1 MQIWKDCSST
11 RILLENLEGWGDE
24 YEINKERSDEKVTAT
39 RLAIRKLMENGEQ
52 ISVPQLMKMTGLSR
66 GFFYKNPI
74 IRAEIDQAASQ
85 VGMANPRKHILD
97 KAMDD
102 RIGLLMQELA
112 MLKRE
117 NDTLKQENE
126 KLKKALAKISR
137 NIISSL

>member
-1 MQIWKDCSST
+1 MNKYDKMV
-11 RILLENLEGWGDE
+11 
-24 YEINKERSDEKVTAT
+24 EINRERSDEKITAA

-52 ISVPQLMKMTGLSR
+52 ICIPQLMKMTGLSR

-74 IRAEIDQAASQ
+74 IRVEIDQAVEQ
-85 VGMANPRKHILD
+85 VGMVNPRKHILD

-117 NDTLKQENE
+117 NSTLKQENE
-126 KLKKALAKISR
+126 KLKKALTKKSR

>member
-1 MQIWKDCSST
+1 MNKYDKMV
-11 RILLENLEGWGDE
+11 
-24 YEINKERSDEKVTAT
+24 EINRERSDEKITAA

-52 ISVPQLMKMTGLSR
+52 ICIPQLMKMTGLSR

-74 IRAEIDQAASQ
+74 IRAEIDQAVEQ
-85 VGMANPRKHILD
+85 VGMVNPRKHILD

-117 NDTLKQENE
+117 NNTLKQENE
-126 KLKKALAKISR
+126 KLKKALTPKSR

>member
-1 MQIWKDCSST
+1 MNKYDKMV
-11 RILLENLEGWGDE
+11 
-24 YEINKERSDEKVTAT
+24 EINRERSDEKITAA

-52 ISVPQLMKMTGLSR
+52 ICIPQLMKMTGLSR

-74 IRAEIDQAASQ
+74 IRAEIDQAVEQ
-85 VGMANPRKHILD
+85 VGMVNPRKHILD

-112 MLKRE
+112 MMKRE
-117 NDTLKQENE
+117 NSTLKQENE
-126 KLKKALAKISR
+126 KLKKALTKKSR

>member
-1 MQIWKDCSST
+1 MNMNKYD
-11 RILLENLEGWGDE
+11 RMV
-24 YEINKERSDEKVTAT
+24 EINRERSDEKITAA
-39 RLAIRKLMENGEQ
+39 RLAIRKLLENGEQ
-52 ISVPQLMKMTGLSR
+52 ISVSQLIKMTGLSR

-74 IRAEIDQAASQ
+74 IRAEIDQAAKQ
-85 VGMANPRKHILD
+85 VGTANPRKHILD

-117 NDTLKQENE
+117 NETLKQENE
-126 KLKKALAKISR
+126 KLKKALTKKSR

>member
-1 MQIWKDCSST
+1 MNKYDKMV
-11 RILLENLEGWGDE
+11 
-24 YEINKERSDEKVTAT
+24 EINRERSDEKITAA

-52 ISVPQLMKMTGLSR
+52 ICIPQLMKMTGLSR

-74 IRAEIDQAASQ
+74 IRAEIDQAVEQ
-85 VGMANPRKHILD
+85 VGMVNPRKHILD

-117 NDTLKQENE
+117 NNTLKQENE
-126 KLKKALAKISR
+126 KLKKALTQKSR

>member
-1 MQIWKDCSST
+1 MNMNKYDKMV
-11 RILLENLEGWGDE
+11 
-24 YEINKERSDEKVTAT
+24 EINRERSDEKITAA

-52 ISVPQLMKMTGLSR
+52 ICIPQLMKMTGLSR

-74 IRAEIDQAASQ
+74 IRAEIDQAVEQ
-85 VGMANPRKHILD
+85 VGMVNPRKHILD

-117 NDTLKQENE
+117 NETLKQENE
-126 KLKKALAKISR
+126 KLKKALTKKSR

>member
-1 MQIWKDCSST
+1 MNKYDKMV
-11 RILLENLEGWGDE
+11 
-24 YEINKERSDEKVTAT
+24 EINRERSDEKITAA
-39 RLAIRKLMENGEQ
+39 RLAIRKLMENGER
-52 ISVPQLMKMTGLSR
+52 ICIPQLIKMTGLSR

-74 IRAEIDQAASQ
+74 IRAEIDQAVEQ
-85 VGMANPRKHILD
+85 VGMVNPRKYILD

-117 NDTLKQENE
+117 NETLKQENE
-126 KLKKALAKISR
+126 KLKKALTKKSK

>member
-1 MQIWKDCSST
+1 MNKYDKMV
-11 RILLENLEGWGDE
+11 
-24 YEINKERSDEKVTAT
+24 EINRERSDEKITAA

-52 ISVPQLMKMTGLSR
+52 ICIPQLMKMTGLSR

-74 IRAEIDQAASQ
+74 IRAEIDQAVEQ
-85 VGMANPRKHILD
+85 VGMVNPRKHILD

-117 NDTLKQENE
+117 NNTLKQENE
-126 KLKKALAKISR
+126 KLKKALTQKSR
-137 NIISSL
+137 NVISSL

>member
-1 MQIWKDCSST
+1 MNMNKYDKMV
-11 RILLENLEGWGDE
+11 
-24 YEINKERSDEKVTAT
+24 EINRERSDEKITAA

-52 ISVPQLMKMTGLSR
+52 ICIPQLMKMTGLSR

-74 IRAEIDQAASQ
+74 IRAEIDQAVEQ
-85 VGMANPRKHILD
+85 VGMVNPRKHILD

-117 NDTLKQENE
+117 NNTLKQENE
-126 KLKKALAKISR
+126 KLKKALTQKSR

>member
-1 MQIWKDCSST
+1 MNMNKYDKMV
-11 RILLENLEGWGDE
+11 
-24 YEINKERSDEKVTAT
+24 EINRERSDEKITSA

-74 IRAEIDQAASQ
+74 IRAEIDQAVEQ
-85 VGMANPRKHILD
+85 VGMVNPRKHILD

-117 NDTLKQENE
+117 NNTLKQENE
-126 KLKKALAKISR
+126 KLKKALTKKSR

>member
-1 MQIWKDCSST
+1 MNKYDKMV
-11 RILLENLEGWGDE
+11 
-24 YEINKERSDEKVTAT
+24 EINRERSDEKITAA

-52 ISVPQLMKMTGLSR
+52 ICIPQLMKMTGLSR

-74 IRAEIDQAASQ
+74 IRAEIDQADEQ
-85 VGMANPRKHILD
+85 VGMVNPRKHILD

-117 NDTLKQENE
+117 NNTLKQENE
-126 KLKKALAKISR
+126 KLKKALTQKSR

>member
-1 MQIWKDCSST
+1 MNKYDKMV
-11 RILLENLEGWGDE
+11 
-24 YEINKERSDEKVTAT
+24 EINRERSDEKITAA

-52 ISVPQLMKMTGLSR
+52 ICIPQLMKMTGLSR

-74 IRAEIDQAASQ
+74 IRAEIDQAVEQ
-85 VGMANPRKHILD
+85 VGMVNPRKHILD

-117 NDTLKQENE
+117 NNTLKQENE
-126 KLKKALAKISR
+126 KLKKALTKKIR